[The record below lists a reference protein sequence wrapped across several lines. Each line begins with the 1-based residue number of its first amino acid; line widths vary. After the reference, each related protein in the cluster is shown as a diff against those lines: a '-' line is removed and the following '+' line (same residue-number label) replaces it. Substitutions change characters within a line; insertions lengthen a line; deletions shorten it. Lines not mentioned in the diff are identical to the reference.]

1 MKLKKII
8 FSTILFLA
16 FNISSAQLIMI
27 DSETG
32 EYKYEEVIQVEGATK
47 QQLIERAED
56 WTFLYYKEE
65 SRITVDTTNTLTK
78 LGLHNFSWKF
88 MDTKNISLQL
98 IYDIEIKT
106 KDNRYKYIF
115 SNLRIGRIVL
125 REVDAV
131 ELKNYIGRFPTKYQI
146 NIEEPID
153 TELTKAALS
162 LENYI
167 KTQQFEKV
175 DDDW

>member
-1 MKLKKII
+1 MELKKII
-8 FSTILFLA
+8 LSSILFL
-16 FNISSAQLIMI
+16 FFYISHAQLIMI

-32 EYKYEEVIQVEGATK
+32 EYKYEEVIKVEGATK

-56 WTFLYYKEE
+56 WTNLYYKEE
-65 SRITVDTTNTLTK
+65 SRITVDTTNSLKK

-88 MDTKNISLQL
+88 MDTKNISLKL

-106 KDNRYKYIF
+106 KDTRYKYIF

-125 REVDAV
+125 NEVDAV
-131 ELKNYIGRFPTKYQI
+131 ELKNYIDRFPTKYQI

-162 LENYI
+162 LENYM

>member
-1 MKLKKII
+1 MELKKII
-8 FSTILFLA
+8 LSSILFL
-16 FNISSAQLIMI
+16 FFYISHAQLIMI

-32 EYKYEEVIQVEGATK
+32 EYKYEEVIKVEGATK

-56 WTFLYYKEE
+56 WTNLYYKEE
-65 SRITVDTTNTLTK
+65 SRITVDTTNSLKK

-88 MDTKNISLQL
+88 MDTKNISLKL

-125 REVDAV
+125 NEVDAV
-131 ELKNYIGRFPTKYQI
+131 ELKNYIDRFPTKYQI

-162 LENYI
+162 LENYM

>member
-162 LENYI
+162 LENYV

>member
-27 DSETG
+27 DGETG

-56 WTFLYYKEE
+56 WTILYYKEE
-65 SRITVDTTNTLTK
+65 SRITVDTTNTLKK

-88 MDTKNISLQL
+88 MNTKDISLQL

-115 SNLRIGRIVL
+115 SNLCIGRIVL
-125 REVDAV
+125 HEIDAV

-162 LENYI
+162 LENYM

>member
-1 MKLKKII
+1 M
-8 FSTILFLA
+8 
-16 FNISSAQLIMI
+16 
-27 DSETG
+27 
-32 EYKYEEVIQVEGATK
+32 
-47 QQLIERAED
+47 IERAED

-162 LENYI
+162 LENYV